1 MDKGIFFIVKSAIAI
16 FLKDVRS
23 ELRTRYALNALLMFV
38 VTTITI
44 IIFAIQSENPSPF
57 ILAGILWIVVFFASM
72 SGLSRTFVSEEERGT
87 TLLLQLSVH
96 SSAIIN
102 GKIFFNVVLLLAL
115 NVFTVLLYFFFLPE
129 FFIRNYAIFLLTM
142 ALGTFCLSVSSTLLA
157 AIVAKANTKGTL
169 YPVLS
174 FPILL
179 PLLVTVIDATKLAV
193 EGATFTEASGNFQI
207 LISYLITVFIIA
219 NLLFDVIW
227 KD

>member
-1 MDKGIFFIVKSAIAI
+1 VKSAIAV

-87 TLLLQLSVH
+87 TLFLQLSVQ
-96 SSAIIN
+96 SSAVIN
-102 GKIFFNVVLLLAL
+102 GKIFFNVLLLFAL
-115 NVFTVLLYFFFLPE
+115 NLFTVLLYFFFLPE
-129 FFIRNYAIFLLTM
+129 FFIRNNAIFFLTIV
-142 ALGTFCLSVSSTLLA
+142 LGTLCLSVSSTLLA

-179 PLLVTVIDATKLAV
+179 PLLVTVIDSTKLAV
-193 EGATFTEASGNFQI
+193 EGATFSEASGNFQI
-207 LISYLITVFIIA
+207 LISYLIAVFIISQ
-219 NLLFDVIW
+219 LLFDIIW